1 MKAAVVY
8 QLNTVPQ
15 YADFPDPVPK
25 ENLELIRVKAASIK
39 NLDRMLIKGTHYSN
53 HYKKLPAIAGID
65 GVGLLENG
73 IRVYAGALPPYG
85 MMAEK
90 AIIAR
95 NYSVPVPDAVDDI
108 TAAAIPNPG
117 VSAWLSLQW
126 RGGIKKGDT
135 IFISGAT
142 GVTGKLAIQLARQMG
157 AGKIIATGRN
167 EKVLQALPQ
176 LGADYVISL
185 MQSEE
190 IIKEEIHSL
199 MQEYPFDIVL
209 DYLWGKP
216 AEIILDA
223 ITGDNLT
230 KTGHATR
237 YIQVGEMAGS
247 AIRLPAAALRSAGI
261 ELCGL
266 GGGSVPKEIMVK
278 IFTETIPHI
287 FYLAAEGKISIDTEI
302 VPLKNIEKEWLQK
315 DVGGRRL
322 VVVP

>member
-8 QLNTVPQ
+8 QLNTAPQ
-15 YADFPDPVPK
+15 YADFPDPVAK
-25 ENLELIRVKAASIK
+25 ENQELIRVKAASIK
-39 NLDRMLIKGTHYSN
+39 NLDRMLIKGTHYSK
-53 HYKKLPAIAGID
+53 HYKELPAIAGID
-65 GVGLLENG
+65 GAGLLENG
-73 IRVYAGALPPYG
+73 LRVYAGAVPPYG

-90 AIIAR
+90 SIIAR

-108 TAAAIPNPG
+108 TAAAIPNPA

-135 IFISGAT
+135 VFISGAT
-142 GVTGKLAIQLARQMG
+142 GVTGKLAVQLARQMG

-167 EKVLQALPQ
+167 EKVLQTLPQ
-176 LGADYVISL
+176 LGADHVISL
-185 MQSEE
+185 LQSEE
-190 IIKEEIHSL
+190 IIKKEIHSL

-216 AEIILDA
+216 AETILDA
-223 ITGDNLT
+223 ITGDELI
-230 KTGHATR
+230 KAGHATR

-247 AIRLPAAALRSAGI
+247 AIRLPASTLRSAGI
-261 ELCGL
+261 ELCGQ
-266 GGGSVPKEIMVK
+266 GGGSVPKEIMAK

-302 VPLKNIEKEWLQK
+302 VPLKDIEKAWLQN
-315 DVGGRRL
+315 DAGGKRL